1 MGLLRRAA
9 SITVDMGTT
18 HPSWVMEKA
27 DPGHIMWAAEP
38 APVGIQPADRQG
50 WRVETVDYEIRIKGR
65 VSDAQLLAFEGMK
78 VTVEPVETVV
88 YGPFADQE
96 AVHQLMV
103 KLQSLGLEVVE
114 LRRLPGHAEDDTAP
128 AGS

>member
-1 MGLLRRAA
+1 
-9 SITVDMGTT
+9 
-18 HPSWVMEKA
+18 MENA
-27 DPGHIMWAAEP
+27 DPAPIMSAAEP
-38 APVGIQPADRQG
+38 APVGIQPANRQG

-65 VSDAQLLAFEGMK
+65 VSDAQLLAFEGMT

-88 YGPFADQE
+88 FGPFADQE

-114 LRRLPGHAEDDTAP
+114 LRRLPGHADEEDIPP